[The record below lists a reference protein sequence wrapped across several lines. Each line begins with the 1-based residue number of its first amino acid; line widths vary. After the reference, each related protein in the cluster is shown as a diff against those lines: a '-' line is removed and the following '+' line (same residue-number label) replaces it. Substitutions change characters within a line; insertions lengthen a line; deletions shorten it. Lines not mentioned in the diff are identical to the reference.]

1 MHVQIRDGVP
11 PGPGAVEAVESGPEP
26 VIYLITFACY
36 GSHLHGSESGS
47 VAREHHVPGTPI
59 LEADPVRAAAGRRRM
74 DQASCCLDEIRREA
88 VLKAIREVS
97 AHRGWG
103 LLAAHV
109 RSNHVHTVVEAETE
123 PERVMNDFKVYASRR
138 LNGMGLDEPN
148 RKRWARH
155 GSTRWLW
162 KPEHIPA
169 AVQYVMAEQ
178 GDAIRRSNRRS
189 LSAWAATAACAPVP
203 RQPGPPLPNGR
214 GSDWNIYW
222 WVGGGIHD

>member
-1 MHVQIRDGVP
+1 MLGLTFGPP
-11 PGPGAVEAVESGPEP
+11 PGFVARRTPDGAVWRRADLDPAAVEALIARFRAGGPGLREIKRD
-26 VIYLITFACY
+26 VRVSVYGGLALAGAGAC
-36 GSHLHGSESGS
+36 L
-47 VAREHHVPGTPI
+47 
-59 LEADPVRAAAGRRRM
+59 
-74 DQASCCLDEIRREA
+74 
-88 VLKAIREVS
+88 
-97 AHRGWG
+97 
-103 LLAAHV
+103 
-109 RSNHVHTVVEAETE
+109 
-123 PERVMNDFKVYASRR
+123 KVYASRR